1 MCLKESRWATAVRHW
16 LHEVTAKFKMRISN
30 QGRTSSS
37 ALRAQPLIMCATNR
51 MNQDSQSGLPFSPP
65 PPPKHLGW
73 PSSSHTVKMVDGCS
87 AWFTSCI
94 FRLLVYFDV
103 GREEINKQKN
113 SGHRSGSTQDLWQRE
128 RTYLSNQIK
137 EWTQLAVP
145 MAATL
150 LRTEER
156 LWLLIFSQHI
166 LPNW

>member
-1 MCLKESRWATAVRHW
+1 MKWLLNLKWGYPIRVE
-16 LHEVTAKFKMRISN
+16 LHLQLWGHSLSLCVLPTGWIK
-30 QGRTSSS
+30 T
-37 ALRAQPLIMCATNR
+37 
-51 MNQDSQSGLPFSPP
+51 QSGLPFSPP
-65 PPPKHLGW
+65 PPPKHSGW
-73 PSSSHTVKMVDGCS
+73 PSSSHAVKMVDGCS

-128 RTYLSNQIK
+128 QTYLSNQIK